1 VSTETT
7 TTNASATTKA
17 GLPNRRQKTEW
28 FPRKSTSSAPDDGWN
43 VTVGQ
48 TPEGAQQLGEQ
59 IQAASRR
66 LERDGGQYAASSVQ
80 GRRVLKLLEAANYLS
95 AAAQLGPDDDMG
107 RYARRLAQQVR
118 TYVGHLVPVP
128 ERSDIRPEVPG
139 E

>member
-1 VSTETT
+1 MSTETT
-7 TTNASATTKA
+7 TTNAPATTKA
-17 GLPNRRQKTEW
+17 GLPSRRQRTEW
-28 FPRKSTSSAPDDGWN
+28 FSPRSVPSDSWN

-48 TPEGAQQLGEQ
+48 TPEGAQKLGDQ

-128 ERSDIRPEVPG
+128 EASDIRPEVPG
-139 E
+139 V